1 MSTAKIVAACAF
13 AAGLAACGT
22 TQGDRALS
30 GAMVGAGTGVVVG
43 PIGAGV
49 GAVAGAV
56 TGYVTDR
63 DDVYLGRP
71 VWKTNHK

>member
-1 MSTAKIVAACAF
+1 MSTTKTVAACALVI
-13 AAGLAACGT
+13 GLAACGT

-56 TGYVTDR
+56 AGYATDR
-63 DDVYLGRP
+63 DDIYLGRP
-71 VWKTNHK
+71 VWKTNNK